1 MNPISILWAK
11 KIENGER
18 NYNEVPAQ
26 LKEEV
31 EQKLLEDGYAI
42 DENGCAVKV

>member
-11 KIENGER
+11 KIKSGER
-18 NYNEVPAQ
+18 NYNEVPDQ

-31 EQKLLEDGYAI
+31 EQKLLEDGFTI
-42 DENGCAVKV
+42 DENGCVVRV